1 MTIFARSYESIRYID
16 CIHEA
21 VAGIFEIKYRTRESK
36 IFLYD
41 ICGCRLNDI
50 LTCRGEYQQVN
61 FIPLYIALPECL
73 SCCLCCEIRG
83 VLSLVDKVPSHD
95 SSHLK
100 YEPTRDTWEG
110 ESNAIFYLMCRAYI
124 LWEYVTYGADDTLMH
139 GG

>member
-1 MTIFARSYESIRYID
+1 MTIFARSYEPIRYID
-16 CIHEA
+16 CIYEA
-21 VAGIFEIKYRTRESK
+21 VAGILEIKYRTRESK

-41 ICGCRLNDI
+41 ICGCWFDDI

-61 FIPLYIALPECL
+61 FIPLYITLPECL

-83 VLSLVDKVPSHD
+83 ILSLLDKVPSHD
-95 SSHLK
+95 SGHLK

-110 ESNAIFYLMCRAYI
+110 ESNAIFYLICRVDILGKYVAYR
-124 LWEYVTYGADDTLMH
+124 ANDTLMH